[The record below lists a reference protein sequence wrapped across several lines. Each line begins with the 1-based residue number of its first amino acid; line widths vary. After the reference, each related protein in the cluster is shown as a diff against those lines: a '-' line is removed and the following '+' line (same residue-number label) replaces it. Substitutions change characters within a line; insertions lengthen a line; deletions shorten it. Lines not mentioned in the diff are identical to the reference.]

1 MSVLQKIKLWCSDM
15 ELKVQSNTFFDE
27 PCTIPNTTQRTD
39 NIKQMKERAGKKKN
53 AKCTGMVFFLMAINQ
68 QTLWFIV
75 TCLQCFCEIWNS
87 QNSHNK
93 VIWPDVLSQPYPQDN
108 WYKLLVSSAFSF
120 TENTSLNIQVLAN

>member
-1 MSVLQKIKLWCSDM
+1 MYHSEHYTKNRQYKTNERKSR
-15 ELKVQSNTFFDE
+15 E
-27 PCTIPNTTQRTD
+27 
-39 NIKQMKERAGKKKN
+39 KEKN

-75 TCLQCFCEIWNS
+75 TCLQCFCETWNS